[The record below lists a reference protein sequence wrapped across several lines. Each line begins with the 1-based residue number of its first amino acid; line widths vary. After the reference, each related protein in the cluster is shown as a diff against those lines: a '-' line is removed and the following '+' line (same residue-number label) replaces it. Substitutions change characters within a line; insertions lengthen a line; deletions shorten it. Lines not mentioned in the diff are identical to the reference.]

1 MVIESIVDCFSIFS
15 KLILRLMMIDLY
27 TWVVTK
33 NVLMDEWVLEPALN
47 DSQICIYW
55 IYRHKCMI
63 LRSIDLH
70 SQIATYQLI
79 VCLVIFLASCNSK
92 I

>member
-1 MVIESIVDCFSIFS
+1 
-15 KLILRLMMIDLY
+15 MIDMY

-33 NVLMDEWVLEPALN
+33 DVVMAEWVLEPAMN
-47 DSQICIYW
+47 DSQIYISW

-70 SQIATYQLI
+70 SHPSTYQLI
-79 VCLVIFLASCNSK
+79 LCLVIVVGR
-92 I
+92 IG